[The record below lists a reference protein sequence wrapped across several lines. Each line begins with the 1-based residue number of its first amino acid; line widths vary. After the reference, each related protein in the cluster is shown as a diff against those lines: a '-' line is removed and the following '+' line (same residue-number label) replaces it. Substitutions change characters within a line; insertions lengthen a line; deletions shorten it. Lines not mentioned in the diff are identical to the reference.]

1 MSGILIR
8 KAVGMMSERPGE
20 FFKRVIPAILIPL
33 IGMVAILLAFSFNLK
48 SAALEKFLSG
58 AESPYAVL
66 AAYDQWYGALAAIGK
81 AGLVV
86 MAVCCLAAVLIGRKS
101 PIAIILAI
109 VFSLIGVLV
118 SQIMGVVEDI
128 PGKRVML
135 QADMEQIESAR
146 LESEEVRFKKSE
158 DRSGLSGIY
167 VEGEPALFSVY
178 SGIGDD
184 TGHRW
189 EDFYML
195 DSLELMPD
203 EGRWYNENKSIEWN
217 EENAEL
223 YRVTYTANFKV
234 VVSVEAR

>member
-1 MSGILIR
+1 MVWSFGCYRQGRSGGYGS
-8 KAVGMMSERPGE
+8 V
-20 FFKRVIPAILIPL
+20 
-33 IGMVAILLAFSFNLK
+33 
-48 SAALEKFLSG
+48 LSG
-58 AESPYAVL
+58 SSFDRKEVADRNHFGYCFFFDWRAGES
-66 AAYDQWYGALAAIGK
+66 DYGG
-81 AGLVV
+81 
-86 MAVCCLAAVLIGRKS
+86 
-101 PIAIILAI
+101 
-109 VFSLIGVLV
+109 
-118 SQIMGVVEDI
+118 EDI
-128 PGKRVML
+128 PGKRAML